1 MAFASTKSQN
11 QFIPVVKAVSKSLS
25 IYGHQP
31 IELVFTNNP
40 RSDKGGLEEAIPSL
54 QANAVPVPE
63 TNPEELQLK
72 SENCIIMLS
81 STYQINTRFGT
92 IMDTLQDGQTVFAAV
107 DMEWAVDRV
116 NGTQGHVTLISV
128 TFGDDIF
135 LILVSCLFLFCSP
148 HLCG

>member
-11 QFIPVVKAVSKSLS
+11 QFIPAVKAVSKSLS
-25 IYGHQP
+25 VYGHQP
-31 IELVFTNNP
+31 IELVFTDNP

-54 QANAVPVPE
+54 RADVVPIPE
-63 TNPEELQLK
+63 RNLEVLQLK
-72 SENCIIMLS
+72 PENSITTLS
-81 STYQINTRFGT
+81 STYQVNTRFST

-116 NGTQGHVTLISV
+116 NGIQGRVALISV

-135 LILVSCLFLFCSP
+135 LIPVCCSCLL
-148 HLCG
+148 LCLI